1 MNDVLLYLVNMV
13 VTLLPPTR
21 AFGLKRFLWQKVGAV
36 VGDGTKINAGAK
48 IWGGG
53 LVIIGSDTWL
63 GINLSIIAPVGA
75 SVTIGSS
82 VDIGP
87 DVMLECGTHE
97 KGESNRRAGAPRAD
111 SIEIGSGT
119 WVGCRA
125 TLLGGASVG
134 AGSIVAAGAL
144 VLPGKYPDNML
155 LKGVPARV
163 SPIRPQ
169 IGGKL

>member
-1 MNDVLLYLVNMV
+1 MRDVLRYLINM
-13 VTLLPPTR
+13 LFGILPPTR
-21 AFGLKRFLWQKVGAV
+21 AFGFKRFLWRRIGLVVSDSTLINSGAQ
-36 VGDGTKINAGAK
+36 

-53 LVIIGSDTWL
+53 SVTVGQNTWL
-63 GINLSIIAPVGA
+63 GIRLCIIVPSGSEV
-75 SVTIGSS
+75 SIGSN

-87 DVMLECGTHE
+87 DVMIECGSHK
-97 KGESNRRAGAPRAD
+97 KGGPDRRAGTGGAD

-125 TLLGGASVG
+125 TLLGGARVG

-144 VLPGKYPDNML
+144 VLPGNYPGNAL

-163 SPIRPQ
+163 VLLEAEEGDS
-169 IGGKL
+169 L